1 MYLLSQGHHSL
12 HTVLVIQGQI
22 FVVIEH
28 VLEGHVRVEVL
39 AGPKIVAEASGSSG
53 ARSMLGELL
62 AIPSNS
68 ATAKKNILRYR
79 PPATAPKRRR
89 RQRCLSIRVPPH
101 TEDFCARHRLPS
113 PLGSGLYSISGRLY
127 SPHASAPRFVHNLSG

>member
-1 MYLLSQGHHSL
+1 MYLLSQGHHGL

-39 AGPKIVAEASGSSG
+39 AGPKFVAEASGSSG

-79 PPATAPKRRR
+79 PPATNTNVVASRGACRSAPP
-89 RQRCLSIRVPPH
+89 LVPPH
-101 TEDFCARHRLPS
+101 TEDSAPDT
-113 PLGSGLYSISGRLY
+113 Y
-127 SPHASAPRFVHNLSG
+127 SPRR

>member
-1 MYLLSQGHHSL
+1 MGPQSHNSL

-68 ATAKKNILRYR
+68 ATAKKKYSAV
-79 PPATAPKRRR
+79 PSSSHQPKRRR
-89 RQRCLSIRVPPH
+89 QQRCLSIR
-101 TEDFCARHRLPS
+101 
-113 PLGSGLYSISGRLY
+113 
-127 SPHASAPRFVHNLSG
+127 ASARPASY